1 MRISFPRSSH
11 VARPADGIS
20 MLIVTR
26 SILQGEMIG
35 KIESIKTMASLRII
49 EHAVAIKVY
58 NGAANIVET

>member
-1 MRISFPRSSH
+1 
-11 VARPADGIS
+11 
-20 MLIVTR
+20 
-26 SILQGEMIG
+26 MIG